1 MIPNSISSLSALLV
15 QDRDKNGE
23 EYLDKVEMMI
33 DFYEGDQTCDDSYL
47 LDLLTNKTDR
57 KIDLRGRQFTN
68 NITKKVVDAI
78 SMLYKERPKITIMK
92 GDEVDEKAT
101 KLYSEI
107 IENSNIHPV
116 RKMMEK
122 YTNLL
127 NRTAVGVFFDEATSQ
142 VRLDLINIFIP
153 TWSKGK
159 YNYHTPEAVT
169 YLMPYNN
176 FLMSDDTDMV
186 YVTWDGTQVKYSNA
200 SGKNVS
206 IKVGENVQ
214 TGTEEHGYLSIP
226 FVFPYASY
234 PVSGFFG
241 SMMSDLVRANQGVN
255 MIKTLMYYAFLLQHF
270 KMIVIKNGDPSQK
283 DSIRITPDSVL
294 GVGADGDV
302 SAVDLSDENLSAKI
316 EFMNQQI
323 IEILDNYG
331 LKSRIG
337 DAKTMSGVAIKIEN
351 TSLMEIRQDKEEAFI
366 RSFEIPL
373 YEKIQQITEKKG
385 GLLGGTLPKLG
396 KDTRLNVKFG
406 NYEIPMSAD
415 EEIKLWDF
423 WLNVAKIKSRADYLA
438 FTDKISMEDAEGI
451 LKRIDD
457 DIRNIAN
464 LEFGSPIGNAL
475 RVQDVND

>member
-1 MIPNSISSLSALLV
+1 MMPNSISSLSALLV
-15 QDRDKNGE
+15 QDRDRNGE
-23 EYLDKVEMMI
+23 EYLNKVEMMI
-33 DFYEGDQTCDDSYL
+33 DFYEGDQTCEDSYL
-47 LDLLTNKTDR
+47 LDLLTNKSDR
-57 KIDLRGRQFTN
+57 KVDLRDRQFTN
-68 NITKKVVDAI
+68 NITKKVVDAV

-92 GDEVDEKAT
+92 GDEVDEQAT
-101 KLYSEI
+101 KIYSEI

-127 NRTAVGVFFDEATSQ
+127 NRTAVGVFFDDATNN

-159 YNYHTPEAVT
+159 YNYHIPEAVT

-176 FLMSDDTDMV
+176 FLMSDDVDMT
-186 YVTWDGTQVKYSNA
+186 YVTWDAKNVKYSNA
-200 SGKNVS
+200 SGKAVS
-206 IKVGENVQ
+206 INVNGNIANGEIQ
-214 TGTEEHGYLSIP
+214 HDYLSLP

-270 KMIVIKNGDPSQK
+270 KMIVIKNGDPEAK
-283 DSIRITPDSVL
+283 TSIRITPDSVI

-302 SAVDLSDENLSAKI
+302 SAIDLSDENLSAKI

-373 YEKIQQITEKKG
+373 YEKIQEITVKKG

-396 KDTRLNVKFG
+396 KDVRLNVKFG

-423 WLNVAKIKSRADYLA
+423 WLNTAKIKSRADYLA
-438 FTDKISMEDAEGI
+438 FTDKISMADAEGI
-451 LKRIDD
+451 LKKIDE
-457 DIRNIAN
+457 DIRNISN
-464 LEFGSPIGNAL
+464 LQFGSPITNAMMT
-475 RVQDVND
+475 DNVNS